1 MKHFSGL
8 QMPRNQGK
16 TAKKMTHI
24 ADSAKKASQSLPL
37 LLPKRTE
44 IMTAIIESL
53 RHTRHCAEHY
63 TSIPLLIPVSNLFLS
78 VLQMWKL
85 RFGGEGASP
94 KPLTS

>member
-8 QMPRNQGK
+8 QMPRSQGK

-24 ADSAKKASQSLPL
+24 ADSTKKASQSLPL

-44 IMTAIIESL
+44 IMTAIIECI
-53 RHTRHCAEHY
+53 RHTGHCAEHF
-63 TSIPLLIPVSNLFLS
+63 TSIHLLIPVSNYIS
-78 VLQMWKL
+78 TLQMWKL
-85 RFGGEGASP
+85 RFGGERASP

>member
-16 TAKKMTHI
+16 TAKKMTHT

-44 IMTAIIESL
+44 IMTAIIECL

-63 TSIPLLIPVSNLFLS
+63 TSIPLL
-78 VLQMWKL
+78 
-85 RFGGEGASP
+85 
-94 KPLTS
+94 TSIRNSISLCFTDAETEV